1 MKAAVVYFSLEGNT
15 KYAAEKIAD
24 KLQADLIELA
34 PNKDYPT
41 GSVSKF
47 VWGGKS
53 AVLAEKP
60 KLLPYEFNKENYDLV
75 VLGTPI
81 WAGTFTPPLRTFL
94 MEQDLSGK
102 KVALFAC
109 HSGGGSSRAF
119 PKMMELLEHSEV
131 VETLSLFDPLVKPN
145 QENNNSLESFCMKL
159 QG

>member
-1 MKAAVVYFSLEGNT
+1 MKAVVVYFSLEGNT